1 MNYNEFKQSV
11 VENFSS
17 YLSERYQSA
26 EVVVKPTNKV
36 NRQVDGIV
44 LMNIDGLPNASPTI
58 YVNDMY
64 EQYLETENFDEVMEK
79 ATGTM
84 EHAIEEF
91 PEVARTGV
99 MDFDSLKD
107 NVVLTLINAES
118 NKELLKTVPHR
129 TFEDLAI
136 VYRWYLKHD
145 EQGIYSNLV
154 NNDLA
159 ERVGMTEEQLY
170 KAAEENTSRIFPPTV
185 RNMNEVITEMIFGDD
200 IMDLEM
206 KEEFD
211 GFVNE
216 IPDDRSLFVISNEAK
231 IYGAAAILDDDRL
244 YELSEKL
251 GSDLYILPS
260 SVHECIAVSANYGSP
275 EELAEMVHE
284 INMAEVDVADRLSN
298 QVYHYD
304 RDERKLRLAT
314 DTQYKTIDDKVA
326 ENGMQYDQDRESGKQ
341 DKR

>member
-79 ATGTM
+79 AAGTM

-91 PEVARTGV
+91 PEVARIGV

-145 EQGIYSNLV
+145 DQGIYSNLV

-170 KAAEENTSRIFPPTV
+170 KAAVENTSRIFPPTV

-206 KEEFD
+206 KKNLMALLMKFQMTEAYLLSQMKQRFTEQLQFLMMTD
-211 GFVNE
+211 FMNYQK
-216 IPDDRSLFVISNEAK
+216 SLVQICIFFHQVFMSVSQYLLTMVVQKNWQRWYTKSIW
-231 IYGAAAILDDDRL
+231 L
-244 YELSEKL
+244 KL
-251 GSDLYILPS
+251 
-260 SVHECIAVSANYGSP
+260 
-275 EELAEMVHE
+275 MW
-284 INMAEVDVADRLSN
+284 
-298 QVYHYD
+298 Q
-304 RDERKLRLAT
+304 T
-314 DTQYKTIDDKVA
+314 DCLIRFITMTVMK
-326 ENGMQYDQDRESGKQ
+326 EN
-341 DKR
+341 